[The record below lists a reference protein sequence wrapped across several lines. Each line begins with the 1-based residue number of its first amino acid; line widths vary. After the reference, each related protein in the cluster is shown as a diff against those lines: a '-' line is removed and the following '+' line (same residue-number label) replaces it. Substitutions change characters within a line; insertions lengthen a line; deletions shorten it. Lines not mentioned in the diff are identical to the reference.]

1 MGLDDLIPDEVDE
14 STSRAP
20 RQSKDDSSDDDIV
33 KSFGEPPKRKKFTE
47 DQWEHVKRVIREE
60 FGMKVGTVVNSPPDQ
75 RYELLH
81 EAAMTPASK
90 IGEAESESSSSTRC
104 HYCDKA
110 CDDAYVELEGKKFCV
125 HHTVAQA
132 ETTLHN
138 D

>member
-20 RQSKDDSSDDDIV
+20 RQSGSEDSGEEIV
-33 KSFGEPPKRKKFTE
+33 KSFGDPPRRKEFTE

-60 FGMKVGTVVNSPPDQ
+60 FGMKVGTVVNSPP
-75 RYELLH
+75 RERHEILH
-81 EAAMTPASK
+81 DAATTPASK
-90 IGEAESESSSSTRC
+90 IGESDSENSSSTRC
-104 HYCDKA
+104 YYCGKA
-110 CDDAYVELEGKKFCV
+110 CDGAYVELEGKKFCV

-132 ETTLHN
+132 ETELNN